1 MINLTNMKIYN
12 WCTVCDGLFVQFEQD
27 PGYKSA
33 LAAQRVEHEYR
44 NLGKMLEGLTDGIS
58 MGKY

>member
-1 MINLTNMKIYN
+1 MKIYN

-33 LAAQRVEHEYR
+33 LTAQRVEHEYR